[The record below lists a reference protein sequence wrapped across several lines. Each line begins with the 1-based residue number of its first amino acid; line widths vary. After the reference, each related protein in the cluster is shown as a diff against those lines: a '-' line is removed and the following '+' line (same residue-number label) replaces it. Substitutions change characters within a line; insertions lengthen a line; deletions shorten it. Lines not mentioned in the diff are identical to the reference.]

1 MKMLLI
7 LFIIQIPKRKK
18 PEPPEKK
25 LVVEKIFFILSD
37 SEKKL
42 LNTKPP
48 PAIINKIKKPKA
60 LAKNFIFLK
69 IKKAKRKENKI
80 NIKKYIGLID
90 MSSIIISFVLVTRL
104 SFINSY
110 KIG

>member
-1 MKMLLI
+1 M
-7 LFIIQIPKRKK
+7 FIIQIQKRKK
-18 PEPPEKK
+18 PDPPEKK

-42 LNTKPP
+42 LNIKLP

-69 IKKAKRKENKI
+69 IKKAKRKEKKR
-80 NIKKYIGLID
+80 NIKKYVGSIEA
-90 MSSIIISFVLVTRL
+90 SSIIINFVLVARL

-110 KIG
+110 KFG